1 MNQFNKKLLLSAALG
16 FVFFYL
22 VKLFWGYFPNINP
35 ITKWLLSCCA
45 SNSWVTMVIQ
55 IHDIFINILL
65 CIPLAIFLTN
75 LKPSYLWLNVTFA
88 VIPSF
93 LYSNYHLLQPEYS
106 GWEIT
111 DFAFG
116 WSIELL
122 CLPIALLILLFRA
135 KRENT

>member
-1 MNQFNKKLLLSAALG
+1 MNQLNKQLLLSTLLG

-35 ITKWLLSCCA
+35 ITNWLLSCCA
-45 SNSWVTMVIQ
+45 SKPWVTMVIHV
-55 IHDIFINILL
+55 HDIFINILL
-65 CIPLAIFLTN
+65 CIPLAIFF
-75 LKPSYLWLNVTFA
+75 LKLKSNYLWLNVAFA

-93 LYSNYHLLQPEYS
+93 LYGNYHSFQSDHS
-106 GWEIT
+106 GWGIS
-111 DFAFG
+111 DFAFA

-122 CLPIALLILLFRA
+122 CLPIALLTLLFWV

>member
-1 MNQFNKKLLLSAALG
+1 MNQLNKQLLLSAVLG

-35 ITKWLLSCCA
+35 ITNWLLSCCA
-45 SNSWVTMVIQ
+45 SKSWVTMVIQ
-55 IHDIFINILL
+55 AHDIFINILL
-65 CIPLAIFLTN
+65 CIPLAIYLAN
-75 LKPSYLWLNVTFA
+75 LKSSYLWLNTAFA

-93 LYSNYHLLQPEYS
+93 LYSNYHLLQSGYS
-106 GWEIT
+106 GWEIS

-122 CLPIALLILLFRA
+122 CLPIALLTLLFWT